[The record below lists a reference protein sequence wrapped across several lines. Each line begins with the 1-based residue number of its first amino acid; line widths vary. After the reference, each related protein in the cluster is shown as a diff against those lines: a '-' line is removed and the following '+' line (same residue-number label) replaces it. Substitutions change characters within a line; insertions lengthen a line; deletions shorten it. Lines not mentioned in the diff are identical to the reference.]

1 MGTVEYTVGKLAQA
15 SQTKTVTIRYYERQ
29 GLMRSPPRSRGGYRL
44 YNGVDLD
51 RLLFIRR
58 SRHLGFS
65 LDSVR
70 ALLELA
76 DRKDAPCADMDSK
89 VLQHLNE
96 VRERL
101 AQLRALEKELQ
112 RLSACCE
119 GGGVIRDCRIIE
131 ALSGDGEASRQTP
144 GQEPSR

>member
-1 MGTVEYTVGKLAQA
+1 MATVEYTVGKLAQA

-29 GLMRSPPRSRGGYRL
+29 SLMRRPPRSRAGYRL
-44 YNGVDLD
+44 YNDVDLG

-58 SRHLGFS
+58 SRRLGFS
-65 LDSVR
+65 LNSVR
-70 ALLELA
+70 ALLDLA
-76 DRKDAPCADMDSK
+76 DRRDAPCADVDSK

-101 AQLRALEKELQ
+101 AQLRALEKELE

-119 GGGVIRDCRIIE
+119 GGGVIRDCQIIE
-131 ALSGDGEASRQTP
+131 SLSGDGEASQQTP
-144 GQEPSR
+144 GQDSSR